1 MHLSPKDIFEI
12 VIETCEW
19 GQAALATY
27 YDIENVPDFE
37 TKKKLTSAFRRIAP
51 LGLATGIGISFN
63 LRSLRWVIEQ
73 RTHES
78 AEEEMRLIMGMV
90 AEDAMRR
97 WPMMFQDFKKVDTG
111 DGLYKYVPEFSK
123 I

>member
-1 MHLSPKDIFEI
+1 ML
-12 VIETCEW
+12 IEAMEW
-19 GQAALATY
+19 GQKSLAEY
-27 YDIENVPDFE
+27 YQIDQISDFE
-37 TKKKLTSAFRRIAP
+37 RKKKLTSAFRRIAP

-90 AEDAMRR
+90 AEDAIVR
-97 WPMMFQDFKKVDTG
+97 WPMMFADFERIDTG
-111 DGLYKYVPEFSK
+111 DGLFKYVPKYSK

>member
-1 MHLSPKDIFEI
+1 
-12 VIETCEW
+12 
-19 GQAALATY
+19 
-27 YDIENVPDFE
+27 
-37 TKKKLTSAFRRIAP
+37 
-51 LGLATGIGISFN
+51 

-90 AEDAMRR
+90 AEDAIVR
-97 WPMMFQDFKKVDTG
+97 WPMMFADFERIDTG
-111 DGLYKYVPEFSK
+111 DGLFKYVPKYSK